1 MNLKATQRGHSGK
14 VPELGD
20 LDPVGQTRI
29 ERMGAPPSPHNL
41 REHLAVR
48 LDENAV
54 PAALQLEEEAVG
66 KELAVEA
73 ARLHVEALPLRS
85 QQAIDVSGLTDLTE
99 VGAYLAME
107 CKLYQKKVCKHHFN

>member
-66 KELAVEA
+66 EELAVEA

-99 VGAYLAME
+99 VGAYLAM
-107 CKLYQKKVCKHHFN
+107 